1 MAVAVAKLREGLSG
15 RMPKNEIEIEIVRSG
30 LKLAVVT
37 EHWRQNFA
45 RRRSIFGLR
54 WP

>member
-15 RMPKNEIEIEIVRSG
+15 RMPKNEIEIVRSG